1 MIWQK
6 RGISGLTSKSAN
18 AVFSKKLENKIGKNS
33 QKKPIIIYI
42 DRRRPESSLHYA
54 LHM

>member
-6 RGISGLTSKSAN
+6 RGISGLTSKSAMML
-18 AVFSKKLENKIGKNS
+18 FSRRNWKIGKNS

-42 DRRRPESSLHYA
+42 DRRRQESSLHYA